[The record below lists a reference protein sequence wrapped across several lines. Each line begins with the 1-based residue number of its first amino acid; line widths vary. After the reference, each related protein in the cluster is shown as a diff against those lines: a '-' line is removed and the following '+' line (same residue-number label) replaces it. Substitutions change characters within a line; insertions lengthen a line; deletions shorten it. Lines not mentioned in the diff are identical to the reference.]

1 MRDPFNVNHGSALW
15 LHPGGL
21 NQWLH
26 NGYTQKKEPSFI
38 LSAGQTTVGFH
49 SVNETQIIMKHFNR
63 KLLFSALV
71 LGVMSTLSPL
81 MAQKY
86 KVDIDKPDFDDLQ
99 SPEVGG
105 NTGKKN
111 FKPKDWLEAEVKFK
125 ITASDP
131 KIKFVN
137 RVTVKWYVAAKNPAP
152 GGKGFVLLEK
162 EINHINV
169 PVGEDLYSSVYL
181 SPTAVKRISGGDRAG
196 KSILSHVGGEV
207 LIDGSKPE
215 KNSGYFTSK
224 GKLGWWTSGK
234 LARYDKIPLRN
245 KNETPFKFLWWDR
258 YAEIEERR

>member
-1 MRDPFNVNHGSALW
+1 M
-15 LHPGGL
+15 
-21 NQWLH
+21 
-26 NGYTQKKEPSFI
+26 
-38 LSAGQTTVGFH
+38 VGFH
-49 SVNETQIIMKHFNR
+49 SVIEAPIIMKHFNR

-71 LGVMSTLSPL
+71 LGVMSTASPL

-86 KVDIDKPDFDDLQ
+86 KVDMGKPDFDDLQ

-105 NTGKKN
+105 NTSKKS

-131 KIKFVN
+131 KIKFVD
-137 RVTVKWYVAAKNPAP
+137 RVTIKWYVAAENPAP

-162 EINHINV
+162 EINHTNV
-169 PVGEDLYSSVYL
+169 PVGEDVYSSVYL
-181 SPTAVKRISGGDRAG
+181 SPTAVKRISGGDRAA
-196 KSILSHVGGEV
+196 KSILSHVGGEL
-207 LIDGSKPE
+207 LINGAKPE

-224 GKLGWWTSGK
+224 GRPGWWVNGK
-234 LARYDKIPLRN
+234 LARYDKITLRN